1 MMISKEAKEKIIKKY
16 GRNQKDSG
24 SVEVQIAITT
34 ERITNLSEHLKTN
47 KKDHGSRRGL
57 LKLIARRKSLLSYL
71 SKKDYEAYVKLI
83 KKLKLKS

>member
-1 MMISKEAKEKIIKKY
+1 MISKEAKEKIIKKY

-57 LKLIARRKSLLSYL
+57 LKLIARRKSLLLYL

>member
-1 MMISKEAKEKIIKKY
+1 MISKEAKEKIIKKY

>member
-1 MMISKEAKEKIIKKY
+1 MISKEAKEKIIKKY
-16 GRNQKDSG
+16 GRDQKDSG
-24 SVEVQIAITT
+24 SVEVQIAIVT
-34 ERITNLSEHLKTN
+34 ERIKNLSEHLKTN

-71 SKKDYEAYVKLI
+71 SKKDYEAYTKLI